1 MCSPVGDSFRAVKS
15 CKLAF
20 VGQQIVGR
28 RLHYARSDPSCGKN
42 KERVF
47 SAVALYVEKG
57 LLAPFEAGR
66 SGRTDHGFTASM
78 AEGDAEGR
86 PVFVQCGT
94 LLEHLS
100 RDNTGV
106 FHFTATVSGYKLR
119 LAVAEDDVRLP
130 YGLDFGRIVQFIRC
144 RFAGDEVDRELAL
157 LLRYER
163 VGLCPNTFADI
174 VRTPE
179 PSPRTLI
186 LVDVTTIDHVAHLM
200 PRWDHQTATE
210 KGHNKDGTRLYGIV
224 EKGVTTTSALP
235 RPHAGPSTANLHGG
249 GSEVDGEDAR
259 RKRARKEPE
268 SLGFNAPPEPL
279 TPLTN
284 VDTNQYLVDI
294 LLHGRH

>member
-1 MCSPVGDSFRAVKS
+1 MKS

-106 FHFTATVSGYKLR
+106 FHFTATSC
-119 LAVAEDDVRLP
+119 AWP
-130 YGLDFGRIVQFIRC
+130 
-144 RFAGDEVDRELAL
+144 
-157 LLRYER
+157 
-163 VGLCPNTFADI
+163 
-174 VRTPE
+174 
-179 PSPRTLI
+179 
-186 LVDVTTIDHVAHLM
+186 
-200 PRWDHQTATE
+200 
-210 KGHNKDGTRLYGIV
+210 
-224 EKGVTTTSALP
+224 
-235 RPHAGPSTANLHGG
+235 
-249 GSEVDGEDAR
+249 
-259 RKRARKEPE
+259 
-268 SLGFNAPPEPL
+268 
-279 TPLTN
+279 
-284 VDTNQYLVDI
+284 
-294 LLHGRH
+294 